1 MSTPH
6 SLRLRLL
13 GGGAAWIVLAL
24 AASWIF
30 VLSLFTQL
38 IENER
43 RSDLQVAFDRLVAS
57 IDPDADDPLL
67 EGVLTDP
74 RYDTPLGGL
83 YWQVRDMRS
92 GNAVRSR
99 SMWDIELPGEPNGET
114 AEVYQFT
121 PVGGPT
127 LIVLSQLIRSER
139 SDGSERTFA
148 VSVAEE
154 RTNEDDPI
162 TTFGRALATFLSIL
176 AITLV
181 AAAAL
186 QVNFGLKPLATLR
199 EHIAAV
205 RDGTADRLPVG
216 SSRELRPLTEQVNEL
231 LDAQEASMN
240 FVRERASDLA
250 HGLKTPLAVLGATA
264 DRLRKQGDSSSA
276 ETLRLLVDQ
285 MNERVDYQ
293 LRIAR
298 LRLRTRA
305 QGVHASINDAVV
317 RSVSVMRNAPDSE
330 RISWLVDMEN
340 SLDVS
345 IDRHD
350 LMEFIG
356 ILLEN
361 AQQWAAQQ
369 VMVRGHRLGDKIE
382 LLVEDDGKGLG
393 DEQIARLG
401 KRGVRLDESRGGD
414 GLGLAIAFEICRLN
428 SAEISLGRSV
438 LGGLKVQTHF
448 AI

>member
-1 MSTPH
+1 
-6 SLRLRLL
+6 
-13 GGGAAWIVLAL
+13 
-24 AASWIF
+24 
-30 VLSLFTQL
+30 
-38 IENER
+38 
-43 RSDLQVAFDRLVAS
+43 
-57 IDPDADDPLL
+57 
-67 EGVLTDP
+67 
-74 RYDTPLGGL
+74 
-83 YWQVRDMRS
+83 
-92 GNAVRSR
+92 
-99 SMWDIELPGEPNGET
+99 MWDIELPSEPGGAA

-127 LIVLSQLIRSER
+127 LIVLSQLIRNER
-139 SDGSERTFA
+139 SDGSDRTFA

-154 RTNEDDPI
+154 RTNEDDPV

-176 AITLV
+176 AMALV
-181 AAAAL
+181 GAAAL
-186 QVNFGLKPLATLR
+186 QVYFGLKPLTTLR

-205 RDGTADRLPVG
+205 RDGAAERLPVG
-216 SSRELRPLTEQVNEL
+216 ASQELRPLTEQVNEL

-264 DRLRKQGDSSSA
+264 DRLVKQGDTSSA

-305 QGVHASINDAVV
+305 QGVHGSINEAVL
-317 RSVSVMRNAPDSE
+317 RSISVLRNAPDGQ
-330 RISWLVDMEN
+330 RINWLVDLED

-361 AQQWAAQQ
+361 AQQWASQK
-369 VMVRGHRLGDKIE
+369 VSVHGRRVGDRVD

-401 KRGVRLDESRGGD
+401 KRGVRLDESRDGD
-414 GLGLAIAFEICRLN
+414 GLGLAIAFEICRMN
-428 SAEISLGRSV
+428 SAEISLGRSD
-438 LGGLKVQTHF
+438 LGGLKVETRF